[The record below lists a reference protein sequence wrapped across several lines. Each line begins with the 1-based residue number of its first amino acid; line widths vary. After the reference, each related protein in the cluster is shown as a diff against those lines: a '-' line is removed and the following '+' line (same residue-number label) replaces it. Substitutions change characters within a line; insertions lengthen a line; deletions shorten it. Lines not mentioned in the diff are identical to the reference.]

1 MKTCCWEELS
11 QFLGKLL
18 TEATKH
24 ISEDDEESI
33 FNKEVQIIREHFSN
47 RILIIDEVHNIRG
60 ADASKKESRN
70 TIKYI
75 TKVIQYSQNLKIILL
90 TANPMFN
97 ISSEIVWML
106 NMLLLN
112 DNKNNFVTYLLE
124 LLVTYIFVT

>member
-1 MKTCCWEELS
+1 MKLMELYGYTAFANS
-11 QFLGKLL
+11 IEKLL
-18 TEATKH
+18 TESTKH
-24 ISEDDEESI
+24 ISKEDEESI
-33 FNKEVQIIREHFSN
+33 FKKEVQVIREKYSN

-75 TKVIQYSQNLKIILL
+75 TKVIQYSQNFKLILL

-97 ISSEIVWML
+97 ISTEIVWML

-112 DNKNNFVTYLLE
+112 VHCVTMLFLK
-124 LLVTYIFVT
+124 